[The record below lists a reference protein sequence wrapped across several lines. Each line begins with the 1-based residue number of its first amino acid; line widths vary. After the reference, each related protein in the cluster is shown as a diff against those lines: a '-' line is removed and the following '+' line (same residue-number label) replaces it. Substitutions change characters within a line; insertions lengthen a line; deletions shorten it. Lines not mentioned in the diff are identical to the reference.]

1 MDKHGTINKTT
12 IFVAILTFIGIMI
25 LLLLPAREP
34 TEQEKVKQWKP
45 RDFYYIYQMWTN
57 RDLAELRR
65 EIYEN
70 QQRTQAR
77 L

>member
-1 MDKHGTINKTT
+1 MDKHGTISKAT
-12 IFVAILTFIGIMI
+12 IFVAILAFIGIMI

-45 RDFYYIYQMWTN
+45 RDFYYIYKMLTDK
-57 RDLAELRR
+57 DLAELRR

-70 QQRTQAR
+70 QQRTQTR